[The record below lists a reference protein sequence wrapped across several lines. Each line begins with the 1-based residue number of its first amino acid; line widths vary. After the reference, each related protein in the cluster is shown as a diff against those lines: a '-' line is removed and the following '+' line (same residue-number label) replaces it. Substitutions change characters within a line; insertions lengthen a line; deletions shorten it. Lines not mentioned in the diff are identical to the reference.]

1 MSIKE
6 NIGTI
11 RERIIK
17 PASKAGRDPDSIKL
31 LGVSKQIPK
40 ELMVE
45 AYRGGLLDFG
55 ENYAQEFRDKYVALS
70 PEMSDAK
77 WHFIGHLQKNK
88 IKYVIGKV
96 DLIHSLDSVE
106 LAAEINRRSEN
117 LGTKTNILVEINSGD
132 EQTKTGISYGEA
144 QKLINELNE
153 LENISF
159 KGLMTM
165 APYFDDPELARPYF
179 RKLKSFSD
187 DIIKNHP
194 EATEI
199 SMGMSD
205 DFEVAVEEGSTILR
219 IGTAIFGPRKK

>member
-1 MSIKE
+1 MSIKK
-6 NIGTI
+6 NIEII

-17 PASKAGRDPDSIKL
+17 SALKAGRDRERIKL

-40 ELMVE
+40 ELIVE
-45 AYRGGLLDFG
+45 AYCGGLLDFG
-55 ENYAQEFRDKYVALS
+55 ENYAQEFRDKYSALS
-70 PEMSDAK
+70 QEMSNAK

-106 LAAEINRRSEN
+106 LAVAINSRSAN
-117 LGTKTNILVEINSGD
+117 LGIKTNILVEINSGG
-132 EQTKTGISYGEA
+132 EQTKTGISYREA
-144 QKLINELNE
+144 QNLINELNE

-165 APYFDDPELARPYF
+165 APYFDNPELARPFF
-179 RKLKSFSD
+179 RELKSFSD

-205 DFEVAVEEGSTILR
+205 DFEVAVEEGSTIVR
-219 IGTAIFGPRKK
+219 IGTAIFGPRKN